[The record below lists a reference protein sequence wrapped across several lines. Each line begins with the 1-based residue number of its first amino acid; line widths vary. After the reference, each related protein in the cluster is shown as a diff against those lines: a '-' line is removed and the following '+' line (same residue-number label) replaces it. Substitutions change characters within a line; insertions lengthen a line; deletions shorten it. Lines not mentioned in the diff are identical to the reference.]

1 MAAWRE
7 DRAGMPHAGR
17 MGRTS
22 LATAG
27 LGQQG
32 CGKQRTRRGTARL
45 RAAAA
50 VSAISKTRGQ
60 GVETARLARAWP
72 E

>member
-1 MAAWRE
+1 
-7 DRAGMPHAGR
+7 MPHAGR
-17 MGRTS
+17 MGQTS
-22 LATAG
+22 LAAAG

-50 VSAISKTRGQ
+50 VSAMAKTRGQ
-60 GVETARLARAWP
+60 GVGTARLDRARL